1 MMMPL
6 PPCTSMACW
15 MHSRPRSVRWYLRI
29 ADSTEGFSPRSTALA
44 VSRRALSISQ
54 ALPPMRASD
63 SWIPSKAASGT
74 LNCSRILA
82 YWPVTRLVY
91 LAAPVPTAGSEMER
105 PTDRQFI
112 SIIQPLPSMAWPPI
126 RKSSGTNTSLPL
138 LGPFMKAAP
147 SGR

>member
-1 MMMPL
+1 
-6 PPCTSMACW
+6 
-15 MHSRPRSVRWYLRI
+15 
-29 ADSTEGFSPRSTALA
+29 
-44 VSRRALSISQ
+44 
-54 ALPPMRASD
+54 MRASD

-112 SIIQPLPSMAWPPI
+112 SIIQPLPSMACPPI

-147 SGR
+147 SGRWRLPISTPGVSVGISARLMPSSSSSPSRWSGS